1 MNDES
6 KTAAPALGN
15 GLERRKHRRKKC
27 LLPAQ
32 LITNLGA
39 HDCRVLDLSQGG
51 AKVETSAIVTA
62 DQAVTLVVK
71 PIGTFT
77 GLVAWRA
84 DGCLGMK
91 FLTQYGT
98 TISRTASLG
107 ASFRAESESRPAA
120 AVPAV
125 TSKKVTVPDAVA
137 AADGKAQARKARAS
151 VSRSAF
157 VLDDGDMICL
167 LRKKSDEPGSH
178 SNSSQQARAR
188 RGRIVG
194 RKLTDFTLL
203 EVGAREFLELAQQQ
217 SGYTVT
223 FVRVSRAPNSHRD
236 IDGEL
241 KSIKADDGITLVPI
255 AKP

>member
-71 PIGTFT
+71 PFGTFT

-107 ASFRAESESRPAA
+107 ASFRAEPESRPAA

-125 TSKKVTVPDAVA
+125 TSKKVSVPGAVA
-137 AADGKAQARKARAS
+137 AADGEPQDRNACAS
-151 VSRSAF
+151 VSRSSFA
-157 VLDDGDMICL
+157 LYDGDVICL
-167 LRKKSDEPGSH
+167 LRRKSDEPGSH
-178 SNSSQQARAR
+178 SKSSQQPRV
-188 RGRIVG
+188 RGERIVS
-194 RKLTDFTLL
+194 RKLTDFALL
-203 EVGAREFLELAQQQ
+203 EVGAREFLDLAQQP

-223 FVRVSRAPNSHRD
+223 FVRVSHAPNGPRVSRAKRMH
-236 IDGEL
+236 IEANHGT
-241 KSIKADDGITLVPI
+241 TLVPI
-255 AKP
+255 AKR

>member
-1 MNDES
+1 MSDES

-51 AKVETSAIVTA
+51 AKVETSAVVTP

-84 DGCLGMK
+84 DRCLGMQ
-91 FLTQYGT
+91 FLTQHGT
-98 TISRTASLG
+98 TTLRTASLG
-107 ASFRAESESRPAA
+107 SAVRAEAQSGPAV
-120 AVPAV
+120 AVPGV
-125 TSKKVTVPDAVA
+125 TSKKVTAPDPVA
-137 AADGKAQARKARAS
+137 AADGEAQARNACAS
-151 VSRSAF
+151 VSRPSFA
-157 VLDDGDMICL
+157 LDDGDMICL
-167 LRKKSDEPGSH
+167 LRRKSDELGSH
-178 SNSSQQARAR
+178 GQSSQQTRV
-188 RGRIVG
+188 RGERIVG

-203 EVGAREFLELAQQQ
+203 EVAAREFLELAQQQ

-223 FVRVSRAPNSHRD
+223 FVRVSHAPNSQRD
-236 IDGEL
+236 RRGEH
-241 KSIKADDGITLVPI
+241 KHMKANHGITLVPI
-255 AKP
+255 AKQ